1 MFTMGGE
8 LIGIPPSFEENV
20 KAATKRIELRFVSA
34 NRGDAHTAD
43 RMSAML
49 RDAAVPVHGHV
60 EDYACS
66 AHADLLIRGCTRRT
80 MNKGLG

>member
-43 RMSAML
+43 RMIAML
-49 RDAAVPVHGHV
+49 RDAGSPFTVMSRTTLAARTLTCSSAVALAG
-60 EDYACS
+60 
-66 AHADLLIRGCTRRT
+66 R
-80 MNKGLG
+80 